1 MTKKIVTTYAKSLFQ
16 NLKNSK
22 PAQEKRTIRSNT
34 FLGKKKEIIFIPDVV
49 ILREEL
55 RIKSTE
61 AYDKFCQNK
70 KDQILKED
78 IKNLYKIDDYT
89 TKEDLEIRTI
99 NLLENFKDNDAIFK
113 LIDTFKKKAMEVVK

>member
-1 MTKKIVTTYAKSLFQ
+1 MVWNKVSSISNIVKPPPFSFASVKN
-16 NLKNSK
+16 NLN
-22 PAQEKRTIRSNT
+22 ENI
-34 FLGKKKEIIFIPDVV
+34 
-49 ILREEL
+49 EL
-55 RIKSTE
+55 IGSIKHS
-61 AYDKFCQNK
+61 
-70 KDQILKED
+70 D